1 MILQPRRVQGL
12 KTNLPTNKKFDLI
25 TQKGPGVFVCAHI
38 TKQGG
43 SNDIAQVALF
53 IDGKNVVAITYA
65 AAGNVGLAEQN
76 NSGIKLVRGFV
87 DCISIQ
93 YNEPLYFKKECR
105 IEIST
110 GTDAGI
116 VQVVANAVIGSN
128 CSYPS

>member
-1 MILQPRRVQGL
+1 MILKPQRVQGL

-25 TQKGPGVFVCAHI
+25 RQRGPGVFVCAHV

-53 IDGKNVVAITYA
+53 IDGQNVVAITYA
-65 AAGNVGLAEQN
+65 AAGNIGLSEQN
-76 NSGIKLVRGFV
+76 NSGIKLVKGFV

-93 YNEPLYFKKECR
+93 YNEPLHFEKECR

-110 GTDAGI
+110 GSDAGI